1 MTTLKPIR
9 NQEAYDQALARIED
23 LWGAEVGSAEA
34 DELEVLSL
42 IVAAYEKEV
51 HPIAPPDPIDAILF
65 AMEQRGLKPKDLESI
80 IGPSGRVSEV
90 LGKRRTL
97 TLPMIRRIEAE
108 LGVEPAVLIREY
120 RPRTKRSPAK
130 RSVNRTRPRHKAG
143 K

>member
-9 NQEAYDQALARIED
+9 NEEAYDQALARIEE
-23 LWGAEVGSAEA
+23 LWDAADGSAEA

-42 IVAAYEKEV
+42 LVAAYEKDA

-120 RPRTKRSPAK
+120 RPLTKRGPAK
-130 RSVNRTRPRHKAG
+130 RSGQAKSPRRKPR
-143 K
+143 